1 MVDCGSAVL
10 IGPAAPAVVE
20 GHPYFGADPRR
31 MNARLDFVEPLVDAV
46 RLAAWMDGEGIEP
59 GAPVEV
65 ERITT
70 GHSNEVFRVTR
81 GARVFV
87 LRRPP
92 RTPLSPTA
100 HDMAREF
107 RLLRAFFGHAA
118 VPVPE
123 PIACCVDRDVL
134 GVPFYLMAPI
144 DGVVVRETVPAELAG
159 DDDVPRACAYALVD
173 VLAGIHAF
181 DWKAGGLADFGK
193 PEGYLDRQ
201 VPRWLGQLERY
212 ATRPLPDVDAA
223 GRWLQEHTPPMQPPA
238 VIHGDYKLDNVM
250 FAPRLP
256 VELVAVVDWEQ
267 STVGDPLVD
276 LGWLIGLWLEVGERG
291 TLAGVSPFRARAD
304 VPSRRELARALRRA
318 DEPRRVAAGVLLRAR
333 NVQARVRDGRF
344 VRTLS
349 RRHERRRILLGLGDG
364 RAHARAARS
373 RLRRRR
379 SVAPPRIRTGGRP

>member
-1 MVDCGSAVL
+1 
-10 IGPAAPAVVE
+10 
-20 GHPYFGADPRR
+20 
-31 MNARLDFVEPLVDAV
+31 MNARLDLVEPLVDPE
-46 RLAAWMDGEGIEP
+46 RLAAWMDAEDLER
-59 GAPVEV
+59 GAALVV
-65 ERITT
+65 DRITT

-81 GARVFV
+81 GERVFV

-107 RLLRAFFGHAA
+107 RLLRAFFGRAE

-123 PIACCVDRDVL
+123 PIACCVDLDVL

-144 DGVVVRETVPAELAG
+144 DGVVVRERMPAPLA
-159 DDDVPRACAYALVD
+159 DDPGAPRACAYALVD
-173 VLAGIHAF
+173 ALAGIHAF
-181 DWKAGGLADFGK
+181 DWRAGGLSDFGK

-223 GRWLQEHTPPMQPPA
+223 GRWLQANTPPMQPPA

-256 VELVAVVDWEQ
+256 VALVAVVDWEQ

-276 LGWLIGLWLEVGERG
+276 LGWMIGLWLEPGELG
-291 TLAGVSPFRARAD
+291 TLAGAAPFANTPD
-304 VPSRRELARALRRA
+304 VPTRRELVARYADRTNRDVSQLAFYCVLGLFKLACVMEGSFARFRAGTSDDAYFAALETGVPALARRALDFA
-318 DEPRRVAAGVLLRAR
+318 
-333 NVQARVRDGRF
+333 
-344 VRTLS
+344 
-349 RRHERRRILLGLGDG
+349 ERGF
-364 RAHARAARS
+364 
-373 RLRRRR
+373 
-379 SVAPPRIRTGGRP
+379 